1 MPANQTI
8 KEDIEVL
15 RRYKV
20 GKDIEDSDIQK
31 LDELASIG
39 LIRKGISIKR
49 RRVTAKTTPRGLK
62 LLK

>member
-1 MPANQTI
+1 MPVNQSVR
-8 KEDIEVL
+8 EDIEFL
-15 RRYKV
+15 KRYEV

-31 LDELASIG
+31 LDELASVG

-49 RRVTAKTTPRGLK
+49 RRVTAKTTPLGLK

>member
-1 MPANQTI
+1 MPASQTV
-8 KEDIEVL
+8 KEDIEIL
-15 RRYKV
+15 RHYKV

-31 LDELASIG
+31 LNELASIG

-49 RRVTAKTTPRGLK
+49 RRVTAKTTPLGLK

>member
-8 KEDIEVL
+8 KEDIEIL

-49 RRVTAKTTPRGLK
+49 RRVTAKTTPLGLK

>member
-1 MPANQTI
+1 MPVNQI
-8 KEDIEVL
+8 VREDIEIL
-15 RRYKV
+15 RRYEA
-20 GKDIEDSDIQK
+20 GKDIEDNDIQK

-49 RRVTAKTTPRGLK
+49 RRVTAKTTPLGLK

>member
-1 MPANQTI
+1 MPVNQTVR
-8 KEDIEVL
+8 EDIEIL
-15 RRYKV
+15 RRYEV

-31 LDELASIG
+31 LDELASVG

-49 RRVTAKTTPRGLK
+49 RQVTAKTTPLGLK

>member
-8 KEDIEVL
+8 KEDIEIL

-39 LIRKGISIKR
+39 LIRKGISIER

>member
-1 MPANQTI
+1 VPANQTI
-8 KEDIEVL
+8 KEDIEIL

>member
-1 MPANQTI
+1 MPVNQSVR
-8 KEDIEVL
+8 EDIEFL
-15 RRYKV
+15 KRYEV
-20 GKDIEDSDIQK
+20 RKDIEDSDIQK

-49 RRVTAKTTPRGLK
+49 RRVTAKTTPLGLK

>member
-1 MPANQTI
+1 MPVNQSVR
-8 KEDIEVL
+8 EDIEFL
-15 RRYKV
+15 KRYEV

-49 RRVTAKTTPRGLK
+49 RRVTAKTTPLGLK

>member
-8 KEDIEVL
+8 KEDIEIL
-15 RRYKV
+15 RRSKV

-49 RRVTAKTTPRGLK
+49 RRVTAKTTPQGLK

>member
-1 MPANQTI
+1 MPVNQTVR
-8 KEDIEVL
+8 EDIEIL
-15 RRYKV
+15 RRYEV

-49 RRVTAKTTPRGLK
+49 RRVTAKTTPLGLK

>member
-1 MPANQTI
+1 MPVHQTVR
-8 KEDIEVL
+8 EDIEIL
-15 RRYKV
+15 RRYEA

-31 LDELASIG
+31 LDELASVG

-49 RRVTAKTTPRGLK
+49 RQVTAKTTPLGLK

>member
-1 MPANQTI
+1 MPVNQSI
-8 KEDIEVL
+8 REDIEFL
-15 RRYKV
+15 KRYEV

-31 LDELASIG
+31 LDELASVG

-49 RRVTAKTTPRGLK
+49 RRVTAKTTPLGLK

>member
-8 KEDIEVL
+8 KEDIEIL

>member
-1 MPANQTI
+1 MPVNQSI
-8 KEDIEVL
+8 REDIEFL
-15 RRYKV
+15 KRYEV

-49 RRVTAKTTPRGLK
+49 RRVTAKTTPLGLK

>member
-1 MPANQTI
+1 VPASQTV
-8 KEDIEVL
+8 KEDIEIL
-15 RRYKV
+15 RHYKV

-31 LDELASIG
+31 LNELASIG

-49 RRVTAKTTPRGLK
+49 RRVTAKTTPLGLK

>member
-1 MPANQTI
+1 MPVNQSVR
-8 KEDIEVL
+8 EDIEIL
-15 RRYKV
+15 KRYEV

-49 RRVTAKTTPRGLK
+49 RRVTAKTTPLGLK